1 MTTLNSKLLQNQLFM
16 ELDGLVGLPN
26 GVKPATMKYNLGK
39 INKYLNEIGKEFKEL
54 TVLELKQF
62 ERVK

>member
-1 MTTLNSKLLQNQLFM
+1 M
-16 ELDGLVGLPN
+16 EFDGLVGLPN
-26 GVKPATMKYNLGK
+26 GVKSAPMKYNLGK
-39 INKYLNEIGKEFKEL
+39 INKYLNETGKEFKEL

>member
-1 MTTLNSKLLQNQLFM
+1 MNTSNSKLLENKLFI
-16 ELDGLVGLPN
+16 ELDGLVGLSN
-26 GVKPATMKYNLGK
+26 GVKPEPMKYNLEK
-39 INKYLNEIGKEFKEL
+39 INKYLNEAGKEFKEL

>member
-16 ELDGLVGLPN
+16 ELDGLVGLPK
-26 GVKPATMKYNLGK
+26 GVKPEPMKYNLGK
-39 INKYLNEIGKEFKEL
+39 INKYLNATRREFNEL
-54 TVLELKQF
+54 TDLELKQF